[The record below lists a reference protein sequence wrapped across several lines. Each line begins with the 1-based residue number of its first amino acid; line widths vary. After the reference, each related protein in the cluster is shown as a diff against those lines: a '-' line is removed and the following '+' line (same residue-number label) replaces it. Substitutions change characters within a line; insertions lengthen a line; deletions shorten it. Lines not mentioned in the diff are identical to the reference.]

1 MEGYLTYATYPIPC
15 ESPSLVHKFNTSIF
29 VLFQNL
35 RMRIRRV
42 KVLIGDV
49 THCDTLLNVPRD
61 YFLQIRLAL
70 SHQITIIR
78 KISLKIFFICSLFV
92 CEFREQ

>member
-42 KVLIGDV
+42 KVLIGGI
-49 THCDTLLNVPRD
+49 THCDTLLIVPRD